1 MNSQS
6 ALRAEADSDDDSEL
20 SLSLFREGSERTSF
34 FWPNQKVYKSNKDKL
49 NHVAL
54 QTKPHLFISIKT
66 AHFSDQTVSF
76 VRGAVRLIDFLVWPK
91 ETGSF

>member
-34 FWPNQKVYKSNKDKL
+34 FWPNQKVYKSNITNETIWKI
-49 NHVAL
+49 VTYGA
-54 QTKPHLFISIKT
+54 KPF
-66 AHFSDQTVSF
+66 
-76 VRGAVRLIDFLVWPK
+76 LIDITLLTDICNGLITPDI
-91 ETGSF
+91 